1 MLRLWVL
8 WIALPMWCASCGAG
22 LIGGAV
28 ASNDGGGGSS
38 TAPPSLSLPTQA
50 MPLSPSPLAAA
61 RTVVIANAALSP
73 NAALDVQLRVP
84 GPNTPDGQPSYRAVA
99 SQLSPVLLSGQGSS
113 TVIGFQLRTEPI
125 ALAVGA
131 TADVAAQIAVLA
143 DGREVAPPLPVT
155 LLAQPSVRLLDGV
168 PLYLSPN
175 GGQLVRFACR
185 NLRSVDASGLAVF
198 VTTVDASGV
207 TPFVTRP
214 CLRPAFVAHDPAV
227 DPPLLPGERVV
238 AAEAPGNTF
247 AGAATFVLD
256 DAIAG
261 RSAAVDEAY
270 YQPDVQLALPAQ
282 GSTRGGTKVTLI
294 GRALLPLTFA
304 EAPGTPDLDALQIQ
318 LRKGD
323 RIVDLDPSA
332 IVRSESALDRVAF
345 FMPPSPDGRPGDVGI
360 AVRVRV
366 ARAGKAPLSIEVV
379 ARGVFLFGNPE
390 PVFGP
395 RGALLDREPIA
406 VAPIELEGAP
416 TTAQA
421 TDFAV
426 LYSVG
431 GAASVQLLLAQEN
444 GLFIRFGAQRRIGD
458 PEVAAD
464 RSPRDIA
471 SGDFDR
477 DGVPDLIVLNEGST
491 DASLLLI
498 RGQAAPLPP
507 LGAVQRLAVPA
518 GMTKCRVGDFDG
530 DSGPDVVLLPSP
542 AVNSAPLLLRS
553 RVAFGVVSFLA
564 PTPVPVRVQS
574 YDAIEVADLDGDG
587 ALDIGALVGRDVM
600 RCDVAYG
607 DGLGGFGVGSQLDL
621 GIPRPGYVADA
632 ASPAVG
638 LHAMGQPPCALT
650 VVLAGLPPQP
660 FQTPPGPVE
669 NPDTPPLIFV
679 LRPNGPRS
687 YRLPQPADVL
697 QLVGA
702 IDPFR
707 ASYAAN
713 LDAKGS
719 GPDELLVGSTGALGQ
734 FSIGLFRYQAA
745 SGLVAVSAVTDF
757 RPTQVAAFFLGVAF
771 PSDPVLGQPPQPGLF
786 VQHEQLVDG
795 QRERRLS
802 TLLISQDASDIL
814 LLPPDV
820 VFPVPLAA
828 VVGGRFSATSV
839 TSDGTVRDIAVP
851 SATQIQLGD
860 NDGFGALAPGRKM
873 THMGLVPE
881 SVVRV
886 PEALGRPDMLAFL
899 DDGSRDGRTDAS
911 LRIGAWAPDLQ
922 GPPQQQPQSFT
933 EDLRPFLPQRLR
945 GLAIDPSSRL
955 VVADVDDDGL
965 VDVTAL
971 LRFAGAR
978 ADGDALLVLLRRADT
993 GPGTFVFEP
1002 SIAADFVPVPG
1013 VAEAFVL
1020 GDFAADGAL
1029 DPVRLE
1035 LALAVPTEATAGSG
1049 DGNHVRFYRLRPA
1062 GLGEGT
1068 RWMRSHD
1075 FAGPRSLA
1083 TGNAPTRLVAGDFDS
1098 SGTEDLMV
1106 ACDGD
1111 ASLHVHLNTGEPAS
1125 APSEVAIG
1133 SFVESFGSPLSTA
1146 AGRHTFLLLGDI
1158 NGDGDVD
1165 ALVATESTT
1174 PTGQLSTEVAFHL
1187 RIGAG
1192 EFGNGIRVSPTR
1204 LSNRDARLSID
1215 LGDINR
1221 DGAPDLTLGWSQS
1234 GAQAGNLL
1242 VLLGGAL

>member
-1 MLRLWVL
+1 MLRLLIL
-8 WIALPMWCASCGAG
+8 WIALPLCCASCGAG

-28 ASNDGGGGSS
+28 ASNDGGGGST

-61 RTVVIANAALSP
+61 RTVVIANAVLSP

-84 GPNTPDGQPSYRAVA
+84 GPNTPDGQPSFRAVA
-99 SQLSPVLLSGQGSS
+99 SQASPVLLSGQGSS
-113 TVIGFQLRTEPI
+113 TVVGFQLRTEPI
-125 ALAVGA
+125 TSAVGA
-131 TADVAAQIAVLA
+131 ISDVAAQIAVLA

-155 LLAQPSVRLLDGV
+155 LLAQPSLRLLDGV
-168 PLYLSPN
+168 PRYLSPN
-175 GGQLVRFACR
+175 GGQVVRFACR

-207 TPFVTRP
+207 SPFVTRP
-214 CLRPAFVAHDPAV
+214 CLRPAFVVHDPAV

-238 AAEAPGNTF
+238 TAEVPGNTF
-247 AGAATFVLD
+247 AGAAPFVVD

-261 RSAAVDEAY
+261 RSAVVDEAY

-294 GRALLPLTFA
+294 GRALLPLAFGQG
-304 EAPGTPDLDALQIQ
+304 PGSPDLDALQIQ

-323 RIVDLDPSA
+323 RIVELDPAA
-332 IVRSESALDRVAF
+332 IVRAESALDRVAF

-366 ARAGKAPLSIEVV
+366 SRPGQDPLSIEVV

-395 RGALLDREPIA
+395 RGALLDRDPIA

-416 TTAQA
+416 TSAQA

-431 GAASVQLLLAQEN
+431 GAASIQLLLAQEN
-444 GLFIRFGAQRRIGD
+444 GLFIRFGAQRRVGD
-458 PEVAAD
+458 PEAPAD
-464 RSPRDIA
+464 RAPRDLA

-477 DGVPDLIVLNEGST
+477 DGVPDLLVLNEGSAE
-491 DASLLLI
+491 ASLLLV

-507 LGAVQRLAVPA
+507 LGAVQRLAAPP
-518 GMTKCRVGDFDG
+518 GMAKCRVGDFDG
-530 DSGPDVVLLPSP
+530 DGGPDVLLLPGAGSHATP
-542 AVNSAPLLLRS
+542 RLLRS
-553 RVAFGVVSFLA
+553 RVAFGIVSFLPA
-564 PTPVPVRVQS
+564 VDVPVRSQA
-574 YDAIEVADLDGDG
+574 YDVIEVADLDGDG
-587 ALDIGALVGRDVM
+587 ALDVGALVGRDVM
-600 RCDVAYG
+600 RCDIAYG
-607 DGLGGFGVGSQLDL
+607 DGIGGFVAGPLLDL
-621 GIPRPGYVADA
+621 GAPRVGYVPDP

-638 LHAMGQPPCALT
+638 LHAMGLPPRALT
-650 VVLAGLPPQP
+650 VVLAGLPPLP
-660 FQTPPGPVE
+660 FQSPPGPVE
-669 NPDTPPLIFV
+669 NPDTPPLIFL
-679 LRPNGPRS
+679 LRPDGPRS
-687 YRLPQPADVL
+687 YRPPQQSDVL

-707 ASYAAN
+707 ASFAAN
-713 LDAKGS
+713 LDAEGS

-734 FSIGLFRYQAA
+734 FSIGLFRYEQSA
-745 SGLVAVSAVTDF
+745 GLGAVSALTDF
-757 RPTQVAAFFLGVAF
+757 RPTEVAAFFLGVAF
-771 PSDPVLGQPPQPGLF
+771 PADPVLGQPPQAGLF
-786 VQHEQLVDG
+786 VQHEELVDG

-802 TLLISQDASDIL
+802 TLLIARDASDIL

-820 VFPVPLAA
+820 AFPVPLAA

-839 TSDGTVRDIAVP
+839 SADGTVRDLAVP

-873 THMGLVPE
+873 THLGLVPE

-899 DDGSRDGRTDAS
+899 DDGSRDGRADAS
-911 LRIGAWAPDLQ
+911 LRIGAWAPNLQ
-922 GPPQQQPQSFT
+922 GPLQQQPQSFT
-933 EDLRPFLPQRLR
+933 EDLRPFLPTNVR

-965 VDVTAL
+965 ADVTAL
-971 LRFAGAR
+971 LRFVSAR
-978 ADGDALLVLLRRADT
+978 GDGDALLVLLRRADT

-1013 VAEAFVL
+1013 VAEAFAL
-1020 GDFAADGAL
+1020 GDFAADGASA
-1029 DPVRLE
+1029 PVRLE
-1035 LALAVPTEATAGSG
+1035 LALAVPSEATAGAG

-1062 GLGEGT
+1062 GQGEGA

-1075 FAGPRSLA
+1075 ASGPRSLA
-1083 TGNAPTRLVAGDFDS
+1083 TGNAPTRLVAGDFDG

-1111 ASLHVHLNTGEPAS
+1111 ASLHVHLNTGEPAGL
-1125 APSEVAIG
+1125 PSEVAIG
-1133 SFVESFGSPLSTA
+1133 SFVESFGSPLATA

-1165 ALVATESTT
+1165 ALVATEATT
-1174 PTGQLSTEVAFHL
+1174 PSGELSTEVEFHL
-1187 RIGAG
+1187 RVGAG

-1234 GAQAGNLL
+1234 GPQAGNLL